1 MIKSV
6 LLLRNMRISTSKQEN
21 NAGLQ
26 YVVNNM
32 QCRVSSVA
40 YCKEKLTGSVTG
52 DVTAKH
58 INLIRQVHD
67 PKNATIAGVDQ
78 CQALYL
84 ALKWFDY
91 SESLCVV
98 STERDYL
105 MLKGAALF
113 LHFIS

>member
-1 MIKSV
+1 M
-6 LLLRNMRISTSKQEN
+6 LLD
-21 NAGLQ
+21 
-26 YVVNNM
+26 
-32 QCRVSSVA
+32 C
-40 YCKEKLTGSVTG
+40 CKEKLTGSVTG

-91 SESLCVV
+91 SGNLCVV
-98 STERDYL
+98 STERGYL
-105 MLKGAALF
+105 MLKGAVLF
-113 LHFIS
+113 VHFIS